1 MGFPGKELVY
11 QCRRQGFDPWV
22 RKIPLRTKW
31 KPILSILFFFFFS
44 NILAWEIPRTE
55 EASGLQSK
63 WLQRVGNHSSIK
75 TTTTERSW
83 LESTCTPVWT
93 CCYSLEGTG
102 HPTCSGFLELLCK
115 KTIRQWSH
123 HLWPM
128 NNDIVI
134 GNTPV
139 VIIIAAVQG
148 ASVEIKLYFWCC
160 CCFC

>member
-1 MGFPGKELVY
+1 MQET
-11 QCRRQGFDPWV
+11 RV
-22 RKIPLRTKW
+22 RSLGQEDSLENKMETHFQY
-31 KPILSILFFFFFS
+31 SIFFFFFS

-115 KTIRQWSH
+115 KTIQQWSH

-128 NNDIVI
+128 NNVTVI
-134 GNTPV
+134 GKTPV

-148 ASVEIKLYFWCC
+148 ASVEIKLYFW
-160 CCFC
+160 

>member
-1 MGFPGKELVY
+1 MQETRVQSLGQEDSLEKKMETNFQYSL
-11 QCRRQGFDPWV
+11 
-22 RKIPLRTKW
+22 
-31 KPILSILFFFFFS
+31 FFFFS
-44 NILAWEIPRTE
+44 NILSWEIPWTE
-55 EASGLQSK
+55 ESSGLQSK
-63 WLQRVGNHSSIK
+63 GLQRVGNHSTIK
-75 TTTTERSW
+75 TTTKRSW

-93 CCYSLEGTG
+93 CCSSLEVTG

-115 KTIRQWSH
+115 KTIWQWSH

-128 NNDIVI
+128 NNDTVI
-134 GNTPV
+134 GNTPI